1 MSDGYRLDPRAV
13 SFGGWSLFYLLVTLG
28 TVLLV
33 LANPTGSTIST
44 VISAVLVAVLQGLF
58 WLLARPEQAGI
69 RADTTRAWVFAGLA
83 VVGFTACA
91 ILNPWSALLLFALT
105 PQVFMLLTPRP
116 ATVVIVALNVL
127 PLLGR
132 LLIETH
138 TVRQVVQDIGS
149 TAFVITFS
157 LFFANRILSIS
168 RQNEERRRLIEE
180 LREREAE
187 IAALSA
193 ARGAEAER
201 SRISRE
207 LHDTLAQGFASIITL
222 GHAVLGELDRDP
234 TGARRHVELIT
245 ENARENLAESRRII
259 AALGPGR
266 LTDASLP
273 EAVQRTVDTWRE
285 TTGTDVRLTVDGQ
298 PVPTAPAVD
307 VVALRLLQEGLEN
320 VRKHARASSVSVE
333 LRYSEQEQES
343 ELVVEVRDDGAGF
356 DPAGIQAGFGL
367 AGMRSR
373 VGEIGGSFDLVSAP
387 GRGTT
392 IHAVLPVTE
401 VAA

>member
-1 MSDGYRLDPRAV
+1 MSDGYRVDVRAV
-13 SFGGWSLFYLLVTLG
+13 SFGGWSLFYLLATVG

-33 LANPTGSTIST
+33 LANPTNSATSTA
-44 VISAVLVAVLQGLF
+44 ISAVLVVVLEALY
-58 WLLARPEQAGI
+58 WLLARPQLAGI
-69 RADTTRAWVFAGLA
+69 RADTPRAWVFAGLA
-83 VVGFTACA
+83 LLLFTASA

-127 PLLGR
+127 PLAGR
-132 LLIETH
+132 LLIEPH
-138 TVRQVVQDIGS
+138 SARQVIQDIGQ

-157 LFFANRILSIS
+157 LFFAARILSIS
-168 RQNEERRRLIEE
+168 KQNEERRRLIEE

-187 IAALSA
+187 VAALSA

-207 LHDTLAQGFASIITL
+207 MHDTLAQGFASIVTL

-234 TGARRHVELIT
+234 AGARRHVELIT

-266 LTDASLP
+266 LTDASLL

-285 TTGTDVRLTVDGQ
+285 TTGIDIRLTVSGQ
-298 PVPTAPAVD
+298 PAPTGPTID

-320 VRKHARASSVSVE
+320 VRKHAQASSVSVG
-333 LRYSEQEQES
+333 LNYSER
-343 ELVVEVRDDGAGF
+343 ELAVEVCDDGTGF
-356 DPAGIQAGFGL
+356 DPTTVDAGYGL
-367 AGMRSR
+367 SGMRSR
-373 VGEIGGSFDLVSAP
+373 VGEIGGSFNLVSEP
-387 GRGTT
+387 GQGTT
-392 IHAVLPVTE
+392 IHAVLPLTTE
-401 VAA
+401 AS